1 MKAIRTPQDFHEA
14 WEYRHIFD
22 SEAIMTEE
30 RDAKQAKRPILRHY
44 VFRGYEL
51 RNTQGGED
59 KRYSIIDPNGSI
71 IESNLQY
78 GCCITKLW
86 QIFDGK

>member
-22 SEAIMTEE
+22 SEATMAEE
-30 RDAKQAKRPILRHY
+30 RDLSKRKSPILRHY
-44 VFRGYEL
+44 VFRGYKL